1 MGRVLCSNPSPA
13 LSLLFDHDKPLL
25 PARFP
30 VWVMEEVEGS
40 SLHWHYSCAVKL
52 PVPDPSAS
60 GKKER
65 PVLTSSAT
73 EHLKN
78 SCKTLVLEF
87 WGRLAA
93 GTANRRRWCASCF
106 SERHVTSRAVGCL
119 TLPDRGNWT
128 GFRNHWEGGI
138 WGGGPGAWEC
148 AAPGVGR
155 LWDNGTSQVCWEAG
169 GQRLSAGS
177 SQEGSYLLIT
187 ACAGMFYSI

>member
-13 LSLLFDHDKPLL
+13 LGLLFDHDKPLL

-60 GKKER
+60 GRKER

-106 SERHVTSRAVGCL
+106 SKRHVTSRAVGCL
-119 TLPDRGNWT
+119 TLPT
-128 GFRNHWEGGI
+128 EGTKLALGVI
-138 WGGGPGAWEC
+138 GKEGSGEEGHRVHENVQLLEWGGCEIMAHL
-148 AAPGVGR
+148 R
-155 LWDNGTSQVCWEAG
+155 
-169 GQRLSAGS
+169 
-177 SQEGSYLLIT
+177 
-187 ACAGMFYSI
+187 CAGRQGARGWMREAAKRVVIS